1 MFYRLAWCSVLCALA
16 VAIVSGCGEDT
27 QSVPAAAPT
36 AEARVRAELGIP
48 PDAPRVFIFSQSSHL
63 DWDWLRTF
71 DEYYQRSVDGIFT
84 DALGLLSQYHA
95 APHHYF
101 YSIAEMGFLQ
111 RFVTQHP
118 DLLQPLKDVG
128 QDLRIVGG
136 GITSPDNL
144 LPSGEAFIR
153 DYLVGKTW
161 VDATLGLPIRQA
173 WLPDDF
179 GHDAQLPIV
188 LEAMG
193 FQGVGFARVPG
204 VDTTLALHRTRAAA
218 GAIRCRTAPAG
229 GHRLRLAGARRL
241 ADAGALDAEFVLP
254 GRSQCAVR
262 SSHPDGR

>member
-1 MFYRLAWCSVLCALA
+1 MPSSAFPPSAQRVL
-16 VAIVSGCGEDT
+16 
-27 QSVPAAAPT
+27 
-36 AEARVRAELGIP
+36 
-48 PDAPRVFIFSQSSHL
+48 IFSQSSHL

-71 DEYYQRSVDGIFT
+71 DEYYQQSVDGVFT
-84 DALGLLSQYHA
+84 DALDLLRQYHA

-111 RFVTQHP
+111 RFVTTHP
-118 DLLQPLKDVG
+118 ELLEPLKDVG

-136 GITSPDNL
+136 GITSPDSL
-144 LPSGEAFIR
+144 LPPGEAFIR

-204 VDTTLALHRTRAAA
+204 VDTTLRFSAHNPRPRIHR
-218 GAIRCRTAPAG
+218 GASAPG
-229 GHRLRLAGARRL
+229 RHRLRLAGARRL
-241 ADAGALDAEFVLP
+241 GGRWRTGCRRRYCQGDRPAGAGSPIGSDD
-254 GRSQCAVR
+254 R
-262 SSHPDGR
+262 